1 MSYLTKLFLLL
12 ILIISP
18 IFAFDNEITIRGKV
32 IEGISI
38 DVLNLSENRDNIYLF
53 TNSKIGA
60 RITVKELDSHDKNRI
75 KSILN
80 NGLPYTLPM
89 TYELFN
95 SSSFLGTS
103 PLLLDDIILGIDV
116 SAH

>member
-1 MSYLTKLFLLL
+1 MSYFTKLFLLL

-18 IFAFDNEITIRGKV
+18 IFAFDNEITIRGTV
-32 IEGISI
+32 VEAISI
-38 DVLNLSENRDNIYLF
+38 DVLNLSKRRDDVYLY
-53 TNSKIGA
+53 TNYKVGA
-60 RITVKELDSHDKNRI
+60 RITVRELDSHDKNRI
-75 KSILN
+75 KNILN
-80 NGLPYTLPM
+80 NGHQYTLPM

-103 PLLLDDIILGIDV
+103 PLSLEDIILGVGV